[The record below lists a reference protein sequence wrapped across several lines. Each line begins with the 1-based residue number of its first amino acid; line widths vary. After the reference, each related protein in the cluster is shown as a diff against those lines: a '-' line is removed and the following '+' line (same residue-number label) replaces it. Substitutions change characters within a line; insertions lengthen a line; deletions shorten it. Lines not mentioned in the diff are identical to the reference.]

1 MDDKKV
7 NMPDAAVQPEEP
19 LADAMS
25 YATSAQKEREAEE
38 AELRRAQQ
46 ELKLQKQEQ
55 ERARQAA
62 TAQQAGSVL
71 QTESAGRNRFEDDEP
86 ESRRE
91 KKKKKTSL
99 KKQDKIKRRRKKN
112 TAEED
117 DPYYGLE
124 LKPLEEYQKQYE
136 ETLSFKPVKPKE
148 QPSEMTGTFTY
159 LFDGSTEDGQDPE
172 IQTKLKKLHEERR
185 RRVSQVVKESGTS
198 DVGKEDIFSITT
210 AISLDEI
217 RKAAAAK
224 GVKTQHYRPTEEIP
238 AVQQEKA
245 PVQEPQPVRQTP
257 QREAMPQPVQEPP
270 KRQEP
275 LRAVQEPQQEVP
287 PMKPGEPAEYR
298 PTGTPV
304 HIIALQDL
312 TTPVFNESRDYPRGG
327 YRPESEQPEVGQS
340 AGKITRLPTAPPA
353 ENTAQA
359 EKPAVPQE
367 ESEQSKR
374 EKAPV
379 VPFAQVHPAAVET
392 PEAED
397 LPSEEPISAEQPVQ
411 VPDLF
416 ANEDEV
422 QPEPMQRPAAEVP
435 LPGTAPVPL
444 QDDQPTYRKF
454 EAAAKAMV
462 QDVDPNAPEEEPEQP
477 KRRILHHAA
486 RAQAEQLEEEQSKVK
501 QMLFGAG
508 EDETDAD
515 AEQLEPENQNS
526 DELEDYNSPE
536 DAASIFHQLGGDM
549 RELMLRL
556 TVTGICAVLELVFG
570 MLGEYGL
577 FGMPPLNITAYLI
590 CNLVFLAFS
599 VGFCG
604 VTMLNGLKAL
614 VKLRANADTGVA
626 VAGIVGVVQGVIS
639 LFVQDPFQH
648 GQLHLYSVIV
658 CGALFL
664 NTLGKLL
671 LVRRVNKNFH
681 YVTSPDKKYSVDKFD
696 DHNTALQMA
705 EGVTLDAPEIAYQ
718 RETDFLKNFLR
729 LSYSDDPS
737 DRSSQFLAPVL
748 FCASLVL
755 FLVML
760 LFIQPHDVSSALTAF
775 AAATCVSVPMMNMLS
790 VNLPLSRIS
799 KVAAQCGGMVIGF
812 PAVQY
817 YADTN
822 AAMVD
827 AKDLFPKGSVILN
840 GIKTFGNA
848 QMDDA
853 IVDAAALMHDAGGP
867 LSSLFGQIIQSRS
880 EAMPKVENVQYE
892 DGMGISGWVGGRRVF
907 IGNRRLMEHHNVT
920 PPSESLEAKYI
931 QGGKQLAYLS
941 VSGELVAMFI
951 VTYRADRHRT
961 MELQRM
967 EDNGISLI
975 VRSNDPNVT
984 APFVA
989 TLFGLDVHTV
999 RVLPE
1004 RLGQVYKAL
1013 VKKSEKESHALI
1025 ATNGKP
1031 STMMRLITACVRQRA
1046 NISLAV
1052 VLQNVG
1058 AVLGFVLV
1066 AFLCCQ
1072 KGMQQVSTLS
1082 LVVYEAFWTLVVWL
1096 VPKLRKP

>member
-7 NMPDAAVQPEEP
+7 NAPDTVDQSEEP
-19 LADAMS
+19 MADAMA
-25 YATSAQKEREAEE
+25 YATSAQKARQEQEAEV
-38 AELRRAQQ
+38 RRAQQ
-46 ELKLQKQEQ
+46 EQLLQKQEQ
-55 ERARQAA
+55 ERAAQAA
-62 TAQQAGSVL
+62 KAAAQSRYA
-71 QTESAGRNRFEDDEP
+71 EDKP
-86 ESRRE
+86 EDRLVS
-91 KKKKKTSL
+91 KKKKSSL
-99 KKQDKIKRRRKKN
+99 RKQDKIKRHRKKKDFS
-112 TAEED
+112 EEK

-136 ETLSFKPVKPKE
+136 ETLSFKPVRPQE

-159 LFDGSTEDGQDPE
+159 LFDGSTESKDDPE
-172 IQTKLKKLHEERR
+172 IQQKLKQLHEERR

-210 AISLDEI
+210 AISLEEI
-217 RKAAAAK
+217 RKAAAEK
-224 GVKTQHYRPTEEIP
+224 GVRTAHYQPTEEISAP
-238 AVQQEKA
+238 EPPKT
-245 PVQEPQPVRQTP
+245 PVQEPHTAQKTP
-257 QREAMPQPVQEPP
+257 QKEAIPHPMKEPP
-270 KRQEP
+270 ERP
-275 LRAVQEPQQEVP
+275 APPRAMQEPQAETLSMQ
-287 PMKPGEPAEYR
+287 PGDPVEYR
-298 PTGTPV
+298 PAGTPV
-304 HIIALQDL
+304 HILALQDL
-312 TTPVFNESRDYPRGG
+312 TTPIFNESREYPRNSHREGPVPSG
-327 YRPESEQPEVGQS
+327 SASPVQVEPS
-340 AGKITRLPTAPPA
+340 AGNITRLPVAPA
-353 ENTAQA
+353 IQEVQKA
-359 EKPAVPQE
+359 AVSSTQREEPQG
-367 ESEQSKR
+367 SEQTPRKR

-379 VPFAQVHPAAVET
+379 VPFAKVNPAA
-392 PEAED
+392 EAEKRTQ
-397 LPSEEPISAEQPVQ
+397 EEPDQSVE

-416 ANEDEV
+416 ANEEEAQP
-422 QPEPMQRPAAEVP
+422 QPEQRPAAEVP
-435 LPGTAPVPL
+435 LPGTAPGLPV
-444 QDDQPTYRKF
+444 QEQPTYRKYG
-454 EAAAKAMV
+454 AAARAMV
-462 QDVDPNAPEEEPEQP
+462 QEVDPNAPEEEPRQP
-477 KRRILHHAA
+477 KRKILRHAA
-486 RAQAEQLEEEQSKVK
+486 RDQAEKMEEQSHAK
-501 QMLFGAG
+501 QVPFGMDDEEVPDAAQPQELS
-508 EDETDAD
+508 ED
-515 AEQLEPENQNS
+515 

-536 DAASIFHQLGGDM
+536 DAAPIFHQFGGDM

-556 TVTGICAVLELVFG
+556 TVTGICALLELVFG
-570 MLGEYGL
+570 VLGE
-577 FGMPPLNITAYLI
+577 FGMFGIPPLNITVYLI
-590 CNLVFLAFS
+590 CNLIFLSFS

-604 VTMLNGLKAL
+604 VTILNGLKAL

-626 VAGIVGVVQGVIS
+626 VAGVVGVVQAVAF
-639 LFVQDPFQH
+639 LFVQGAVAH

-664 NTLGKLL
+664 NTLGKLI

-681 YVTSPDKKYSVDKFD
+681 YVTSPDKKYSVEKFD

-718 RETDFLKNFLR
+718 RETNFLKNFLR

-760 LFIQPHDVSSALTAF
+760 LFVQPHDVGSALTAF

-799 KVAAQCGGMVIGF
+799 KVASQCGGMVIGF

-822 AAMVD
+822 AVMVD
-827 AKDLFPKGSVILN
+827 AKDLFPQGSVILN
-840 GIKTFGNA
+840 GIKTFGSA
-848 QMDDA
+848 QMDDV
-853 IVDAAALMHDAGGP
+853 IVDAAALMHKAGGP
-867 LSSLFGQIIQSRS
+867 LSSLFGQIIQSRR
-880 EAMPKVENVQYE
+880 ETMPKVENIQYE

-907 IGNRRLMEHHNVT
+907 IGNRRLMEHHNVA
-920 PPSESLEAKYI
+920 PPSESLEAKYTRDS
-931 QGGKQLAYLS
+931 KQLAYLS

-961 MELQRM
+961 VELQRM

-975 VRSNDPNVT
+975 VRSNDANVT

-1004 RLGQVYKAL
+1004 RLGQVYEAL
-1013 VKKSEKESHALI
+1013 VQKPEKESHTLL

-1031 STMMRLITACVRQRA
+1031 STMMRLLTACARQRA
-1046 NISLAV
+1046 NISIAV
-1052 VLQNVG
+1052 ALQNVG

-1082 LVVYEAFWTLVVWL
+1082 LVVYEAFWTLAVWL